1 MKKLINVLKA
11 TGQQCTRFW
20 NFYKGCFKGRP
31 WYIKTLSTIASVLVL
46 FLLYLGAVDMNL
58 FWLFGK
64 SPGWAEISEHRTSEA
79 SELYSADGVLLGKYF
94 NENRTPVEFNE
105 VNPMFWKALIDTEDE
120 RFYSHWGIDP
130 MGLLGAVK
138 DAATGAGAR
147 GASTI
152 TQQLAKNMFRTRTNY
167 STGLLGK
174 VPGVKMLI
182 MKTKEWI
189 TAMKLELY
197 FACTMGR
204 KAGKDEILVQYANTV
219 DFGHNAFGIKTAA
232 KTYFN
237 CLPKDLTVEQ
247 AAVLVGM
254 LKATTFYNPISHP
267 DNALARRNVVLEN
280 MRNHDDLTA
289 QEYVDAKNTGIDVS
303 EFNVEDNYDGQAK
316 YFREAVA
323 KYIKQLSEEDERLEG
338 IDLYSDG
345 LKIYTTLD
353 TKMQRYA
360 EEAARKHMKIIQQ
373 RFNDHWRGMQ
383 PWQDENHNV
392 IPHFIEDIAKQQ
404 PVYQYLT
411 SKYNGNQDSIDYYL
425 NKPHT
430 VKVFDYEKGEVE
442 KEMSTMDSIRYMV
455 SFMHCAF
462 VAMEPQTGYV
472 KAWVGD
478 IDFDHWKYDKVTA
491 MRQPGSTFKL
501 FVYTEAME
509 QGLTPCDKRRDEYFQ
524 MEVWDKKEKK
534 NVIWRPTNS
543 DGHFTGDSMPLR
555 AAFARSVNSV
565 AVRLGQEMGIKNII
579 ETAHNMGI
587 KSPLEDA
594 PSLALGSSDV
604 TLLELTNAYSCIA
617 NNGRAHERAILITK
631 IVDRKGNVIYEAPTE
646 TKQAVT
652 EKTAFLMQQI
662 LHAGV
667 TEGYATSQPL
677 WKFVMNYPDCEFG
690 GKTGTSNNHSDA
702 WFVATSPKLVCATWV
717 GGEYRCIHFRTGQ
730 LGQGSRAALPL
741 CGYFIEKV
749 LADPTLARYH
759 GKYEKP
765 KDGDISRGMYE
776 CSYNWVSRSDTLDV
790 DSLGTGA
797 VMYDEEGNPITPA
810 PTEKEGNP
818 QQENASAATEQS
830 GENL

>member
-1 MKKLINVLKA
+1 MKKPINVLKA

-219 DFGHNAFGIKTAA
+219 DFGHNAFGIKTVA
-232 KTYFN
+232 TNYFN

-587 KSPLEDA
+587 KSKLDDA

-790 DSLGTGA
+790 DSLGTGT

>member
-1 MKKLINVLKA
+1 MKKPINVLKA

-790 DSLGTGA
+790 DSLGTGT

>member
-1 MKKLINVLKA
+1 
-11 TGQQCTRFW
+11 
-20 NFYKGCFKGRP
+20 
-31 WYIKTLSTIASVLVL
+31 
-46 FLLYLGAVDMNL
+46 
-58 FWLFGK
+58 
-64 SPGWAEISEHRTSEA
+64 
-79 SELYSADGVLLGKYF
+79 
-94 NENRTPVEFNE
+94 
-105 VNPMFWKALIDTEDE
+105 
-120 RFYSHWGIDP
+120 
-130 MGLLGAVK
+130 
-138 DAATGAGAR
+138 
-147 GASTI
+147 
-152 TQQLAKNMFRTRTNY
+152 
-167 STGLLGK
+167 
-174 VPGVKMLI
+174 
-182 MKTKEWI
+182 
-189 TAMKLELY
+189 
-197 FACTMGR
+197 
-204 KAGKDEILVQYANTV
+204 
-219 DFGHNAFGIKTAA
+219 
-232 KTYFN
+232 
-237 CLPKDLTVEQ
+237 
-247 AAVLVGM
+247 
-254 LKATTFYNPISHP
+254 
-267 DNALARRNVVLEN
+267 
-280 MRNHDDLTA
+280 
-289 QEYVDAKNTGIDVS
+289 
-303 EFNVEDNYDGQAK
+303 
-316 YFREAVA
+316 
-323 KYIKQLSEEDERLEG
+323 
-338 IDLYSDG
+338 
-345 LKIYTTLD
+345 
-353 TKMQRYA
+353 MQRYA

-765 KDGDISRGMYE
+765 KDGGISRGMYE

>member
-11 TGQQCTRFW
+11 TRQQCTRFW

-31 WYIKTLSTIASVLVL
+31 WYIKTLSTIASVVVL

-219 DFGHNAFGIKTAA
+219 DFGHNAYGIKTAA

-411 SKYNGNQDSIDYYL
+411 SKYNGNQDSIDY
-425 NKPHT
+425 
-430 VKVFDYEKGEVE
+430 
-442 KEMSTMDSIRYMV
+442 
-455 SFMHCAF
+455 
-462 VAMEPQTGYV
+462 
-472 KAWVGD
+472 
-478 IDFDHWKYDKVTA
+478 
-491 MRQPGSTFKL
+491 
-501 FVYTEAME
+501 
-509 QGLTPCDKRRDEYFQ
+509 
-524 MEVWDKKEKK
+524 
-534 NVIWRPTNS
+534 
-543 DGHFTGDSMPLR
+543 
-555 AAFARSVNSV
+555 
-565 AVRLGQEMGIKNII
+565 
-579 ETAHNMGI
+579 
-587 KSPLEDA
+587 
-594 PSLALGSSDV
+594 
-604 TLLELTNAYSCIA
+604 
-617 NNGRAHERAILITK
+617 
-631 IVDRKGNVIYEAPTE
+631 
-646 TKQAVT
+646 
-652 EKTAFLMQQI
+652 
-662 LHAGV
+662 
-667 TEGYATSQPL
+667 
-677 WKFVMNYPDCEFG
+677 
-690 GKTGTSNNHSDA
+690 
-702 WFVATSPKLVCATWV
+702 
-717 GGEYRCIHFRTGQ
+717 
-730 LGQGSRAALPL
+730 
-741 CGYFIEKV
+741 
-749 LADPTLARYH
+749 
-759 GKYEKP
+759 
-765 KDGDISRGMYE
+765 
-776 CSYNWVSRSDTLDV
+776 
-790 DSLGTGA
+790 
-797 VMYDEEGNPITPA
+797 
-810 PTEKEGNP
+810 
-818 QQENASAATEQS
+818 
-830 GENL
+830 

>member
-1 MKKLINVLKA
+1 MNQLWQQVKNTIHSIYSGAWWERLLAGFA
-11 TGQQCTRFW
+11 T
-20 NFYKGCFKGRP
+20 
-31 WYIKTLSTIASVLVL
+31 IILVL
-46 FLLYLGAVDMNL
+46 FLLLGAVDVNFL
-58 FWLFGK
+58 WLFGR
-64 SPGWAEISEHRTSEA
+64 SPGFKDIAHPITSEA
-79 SELYSADGVLLGKYF
+79 SFIISADSVVIGKYY
-94 NENRTPVEFNE
+94 NENRTPVTFQEISPKL
-105 VNPMFWKALIDTEDE
+105 VRTLISTEDE
-120 RFYSHWGIDP
+120 RFYQHHGIDVK
-130 MGLLGAVK
+130 GLFAAVK
-138 DAATGAGAR
+138 DMVGGHAR

-152 TQQLAKNMFRTRTNY
+152 TQQLAKNLFRVRTKKEY

-174 VPGVKMLI
+174 WGPTRLLTIKA
-182 MKTKEWI
+182 KEWI
-189 TAMKLELY
+189 VATKLEILFSKEDILTMY
-197 FACTMGR
+197 F
-204 KAGKDEILVQYANTV
+204 NTV
-219 DFGHNAFGIKTAA
+219 DFGNNAYGIKTACE
-232 KTYFN
+232 TYFATTPDN
-237 CLPKDLTVEQ
+237 LTYEQ
-247 AAVLVGM
+247 AATLVGL
-254 LKATTFYNPISHP
+254 LKATSTYNPRRNPRNSTE
-267 DNALARRNVVLEN
+267 RRNVVLAN
-280 MRNHDDLTA
+280 LFNNGQMIINGMQATKQQLDSLQQLPMTTA
-289 QEYVDAKNTGIDVS
+289 ERTSGPNNIGP
-303 EFNVEDNYDGQAK
+303 FP
-316 YFREAVA
+316 YFRDALRDYVA
-323 KYIKQLSEEDERLEG
+323 MLCQEG
-338 IDLYSDG
+338 LVPGFDAEHPLDLDVDG

-360 EEAARKHMKIIQQ
+360 EEAARKHMKTIQQ

-430 VKVFDYEKGEVE
+430 VKLFDYENGFIE
-442 KEMSTMDSIRYMV
+442 KEMSTLDSIRYMEH
-455 SFMHCAF
+455 FMHCGF

-524 MEVWDKKEKK
+524 MEVWDEKKKE
-534 NVIWRPTNS
+534 NVTWRPTNS
-543 DGHFTGDSMPLR
+543 DGRFTGDSMPLR

-587 KSPLEDA
+587 KSKLDDA

-749 LADPTLARYH
+749 LADPTLSRYH

-765 KDGDISRGMYE
+765 KDADINRGMYE
-776 CSYNWVSRSDTLDV
+776 CSYHWVSRSDTLDV